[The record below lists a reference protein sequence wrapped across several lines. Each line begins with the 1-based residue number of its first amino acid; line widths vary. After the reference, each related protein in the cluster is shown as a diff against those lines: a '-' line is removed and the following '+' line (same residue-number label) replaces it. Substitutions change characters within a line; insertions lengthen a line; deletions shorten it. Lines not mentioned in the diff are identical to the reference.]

1 MAQIIVLEGQSPFDL
16 AVQKG
21 GSIEAVFDF
30 AVQNGISI
38 TDELVHGIGLLPP
51 DAKSKQI
58 VDYYSKHSLKPGT
71 AVTGD
76 EAGTDRI
83 FTDEFPLEF
92 S

>member
-1 MAQIIVLEGQSPFDL
+1 MAQIVVLEGQSLFDL
-16 AVQKG
+16 ALQKG

-30 AVQNGISI
+30 AVKNEISI
-38 TDELVHGIGLLPP
+38 TDDITPGIGLLPP

-76 EAGTDRI
+76 QAEGDRVFGI
-83 FTDEFPLEF
+83 EFPLEF